1 MLKSKKNQSGNTK
14 MFEKKIRKLPEGTIN
29 RIAAGEVVERPFSV
43 VKELVENAIDAEAN
57 RIDITL
63 GAGGKSLIIVSDN
76 GHGMTS
82 DDMMLAIERH
92 ATSKL
97 PEGDG
102 GDRLFRVS
110 TLGFRGEAL
119 PSIGAVSKMTITSRP
134 LQNPASGG
142 ENDINSAMQLTVMA
156 GKVGDLKPTSGS
168 QGTRIEVRDLFFAT
182 PARLKFLKSDR
193 AETTAVGDVVRRL
206 AMAYPEVGFSLTSE
220 GRRSFAVAA
229 EPDVSDKSR
238 LNRLAGVMGQ
248 DFGRNAVPVSAERE
262 TEKGYMRLTGF
273 AGLPTFNRATA
284 QMQYLFVNGR
294 PVKDRLLNGAVRGAY
309 QDFLARNRHPA
320 VALFVNLDASEVD
333 VNVHPAKTEV
343 RFRDPGLIRSM
354 IVGALRTALA
364 EAGHR
369 ASTTVA
375 DTALRSFSVPSY
387 GPGGRGERPSAPP
400 MLDMTQPH
408 EVGGQQGGFAQLS
421 GFEAPPHASE
431 AQISEAQISE
441 AQIGQAGMVGS
452 ENSTESLDSYP
463 LGLARA
469 QLHETY
475 VLAQTGDGLV
485 IVDQHAAHERL
496 VYERMKEDM
505 AAKGVERQILLLPE
519 VVELDS
525 AETDRLM
532 ARSTELAEIGFVL
545 ESFGD
550 GAVLVREIPT
560 LFRSADVKQLVQDL
574 ADEIAELGAALAIKE
589 KLEEICSTLACHGS
603 VRAGRRL
610 NGTEMNALLR
620 EMEATPHAGQ
630 CNHGRP
636 TYVELKL
643 ADIEKLFGRR

>member
-1 MLKSKKNQSGNTK
+1 MILLKSKKNQSGK
-14 MFEKKIRKLPEGTIN
+14 SMKLEKKIRKLSEGTIN

-43 VKELVENAIDAEAN
+43 VKELVENAIDADAT

-76 GHGMTS
+76 GHGMTP

-119 PSIGAVSKMTITSRP
+119 PSIGAVAKMTITSRP
-134 LQNPASGG
+134 I
-142 ENDINSAMQLTVMA
+142 ENSDMHEAQKNAPISAMQLDITS
-156 GKVGDLKPTSGS
+156 GKIGDLKPASGT

-206 AMAYPEVGFSLTSE
+206 AMAYPGVGFSLTSE
-220 GRRSFAVAA
+220 GRRSFAVTT
-229 EPDVSDKSR
+229 EPDGSDASR
-238 LNRLAGVMGQ
+238 LNRLAAVMGQ
-248 DFGRNAVPVSAERE
+248 DFGQNAVPVLAERE
-262 TEKGYMRLTGF
+262 TEKGHMRLTGF
-273 AGLPTFNRATA
+273 AGLPTFNRASA

-320 VALFVNLDASEVD
+320 VALFIELDSSEVD

-387 GPGGRGERPSAPP
+387 GRGGGEKPSAPP
-400 MLDMTQPH
+400 MMNSTQM
-408 EVGGQQGGFAQLS
+408 QDAADSLQGGFAQLS
-421 GFEAPPHASE
+421 GYEAPPQTHEDQSGE
-431 AQISEAQISE
+431 PHISSFGNENISESVDA
-441 AQIGQAGMVGS
+441 
-452 ENSTESLDSYP
+452 YP

-505 AAKGVERQILLLPE
+505 AAQGVERQILLLPE
-519 VVELDS
+519 VVELES
-525 AETDRLM
+525 AEADRLM
-532 ARSTELAEIGFVL
+532 GRSAELAEIGFVL
-545 ESFGD
+545 ESFGE

-560 LFRSADVKQLVQDL
+560 LFRGADVKQLVQDL
-574 ADEIAELGAALAIKE
+574 TDEIADLGAALAIKE

-603 VRAGRRL
+603 VRSGRRL
-610 NGTEMNALLR
+610 NGAEMNALLR

>member
-1 MLKSKKNQSGNTK
+1 MY
-14 MFEKKIRKLPEGTIN
+14 KKIRKLPEGTIN

-43 VKELVENAIDAEAN
+43 VKELVENAIDADAT

-63 GAGGKSLIIVSDN
+63 GSGGKSLIIVNDN
-76 GHGMTS
+76 GHGMTPE
-82 DDMMLAIERH
+82 DMSLAIERH

-97 PEGDG
+97 PEGDS

-110 TLGFRGEAL
+110 SLGFRGEAL
-119 PSIGAVSKMTITSRP
+119 PSIGAVSKMAITSRP
-134 LQNPASGG
+134 VQNLVSIE
-142 ENDINSAMQLTVMA
+142 ENNTNSAMQLEIIA
-156 GKVGDLKPTSGS
+156 GKVGNLKPTSGA

-193 AETTAVGDVVRRL
+193 AETTAVGDVLRRL
-206 AMAYPEVGFSLTSE
+206 AMAYPKVGFSLTSE
-220 GRRSFAVAA
+220 GRRSFAVTA
-229 EPDVSDKSR
+229 EPDVSDTSR
-238 LNRLAGVMGQ
+238 LNRLAAVMGQ
-248 DFGRNAVPVSAERE
+248 EFGSNAVSVFAERE
-262 TEKGYMRLTGF
+262 IEKKHMRLTGF

-294 PVKDRLLNGAVRGAY
+294 SVKDRLLNGAVRGAY

-320 VALFVNLDASEVD
+320 VALFIKLDPSEVD

-354 IVGALRTALA
+354 IVGALRAALA

-375 DTALRSFSVPSY
+375 DTALRSFSVPFY
-387 GPGGRGERPSAPP
+387 GRGGGEKPSAPP
-400 MLDMTQPH
+400 LLDKSQLH
-408 EVGGQQGGFAQLS
+408 AVERLQGGFTELS
-421 GFEAPPHASE
+421 GYEAPPHANETHTDETQTSD
-431 AQISEAQISE
+431 IKTPT
-441 AQIGQAGMVGS
+441 
-452 ENSTESLDSYP
+452 ENLDSYP

-475 VLAQTGDGLV
+475 VLAQTADGLV

-505 AAKGVERQILLLPE
+505 AVKGVERQILLLPE

-532 ARSTELAEIGFVL
+532 ARRAELAEIGFVL
-545 ESFGD
+545 ENFGD

-560 LFRSADVKQLVQDL
+560 LFRNADVKQLVQDL
-574 ADEIAELGAALAIKE
+574 ADEIAELGAALAVKE

-610 NGTEMNALLR
+610 NGEEMNALLR
-620 EMEATPHAGQ
+620 EMEDTPHAGQ

>member
-1 MLKSKKNQSGNTK
+1 MY
-14 MFEKKIRKLPEGTIN
+14 KKIRKLPEGTIN

-43 VKELVENAIDAEAN
+43 VKELVENAIDADAT

-63 GAGGKSLIIVSDN
+63 GSGGKSLIIVNDN
-76 GHGMTS
+76 GHGMTPE
-82 DDMMLAIERH
+82 DMSLAIERH

-97 PEGDG
+97 PEGDS

-110 TLGFRGEAL
+110 SLGFRGEAL
-119 PSIGAVSKMTITSRP
+119 PSIGAVSKMAITSRP
-134 LQNPASGG
+134 VQNLVSIE
-142 ENDINSAMQLTVMA
+142 ENNTNSAMQLEIIA
-156 GKVGDLKPTSGS
+156 GKVGNLKPTSGA

-193 AETTAVGDVVRRL
+193 AETTAVGDVLRRL
-206 AMAYPEVGFSLTSE
+206 AMAYPKVGFSLTSE
-220 GRRSFAVAA
+220 GRRSFAVTA
-229 EPDVSDKSR
+229 EPDVSDTSR
-238 LNRLAGVMGQ
+238 LNRLAAVMGQ
-248 DFGRNAVPVSAERE
+248 EFGSNAVSVFAERE
-262 TEKGYMRLTGF
+262 IEKKHMRLTGF

-294 PVKDRLLNGAVRGAY
+294 SVKDRLLNGAVRGAY

-320 VALFVNLDASEVD
+320 VALFIKLDPSEVD

-354 IVGALRTALA
+354 IVGALRAALA

-375 DTALRSFSVPSY
+375 DTALRSFSVPFY
-387 GPGGRGERPSAPP
+387 GRGGGEKPSAPP
-400 MLDMTQPH
+400 LLDKSQLH
-408 EVGGQQGGFAQLS
+408 AVERLQGGFTELS
-421 GFEAPPHASE
+421 GYEAPPHANETHTDETQTSD
-431 AQISEAQISE
+431 IKTPT
-441 AQIGQAGMVGS
+441 
-452 ENSTESLDSYP
+452 ENLDSYP

-475 VLAQTGDGLV
+475 VLAQTADGLV

-505 AAKGVERQILLLPE
+505 AVKGVERQILLLPE
-519 VVELDS
+519 VIELDS
-525 AETDRLM
+525 AETDCLM
-532 ARSTELAEIGFVL
+532 ARRDELAEIGFVL
-545 ESFGD
+545 ENFGD

-560 LFRSADVKQLVQDL
+560 LFRNADVKQLVQDL
-574 ADEIAELGAALAIKE
+574 ADEIAELGAALAVKE

-610 NGTEMNALLR
+610 NGEEMNALLR
-620 EMEATPHAGQ
+620 EMEDTPHAGQ

>member
-1 MLKSKKNQSGNTK
+1 MY
-14 MFEKKIRKLPEGTIN
+14 KKIRKLPEGTIN

-43 VKELVENAIDAEAN
+43 VKELVENAIDADAT

-63 GAGGKSLIIVSDN
+63 GSGGKSLIIVNDN
-76 GHGMTS
+76 GHGMTPE
-82 DDMMLAIERH
+82 DMSLAIERH

-110 TLGFRGEAL
+110 SLGFRGEAL

-134 LQNPASGG
+134 VQNQVSIE
-142 ENDINSAMQLTVMA
+142 ENNTNSAMQLDVIA
-156 GKVGDLKPTSGS
+156 GKVGNLKPTSGA

-193 AETTAVGDVVRRL
+193 AETTAVGDVLRRL
-206 AMAYPEVGFSLTSE
+206 AMAYPKVGFSLTSE
-220 GRRSFAVAA
+220 GRRSFAVTA
-229 EPDVSDKSR
+229 EPDGSDTSR
-238 LNRLAGVMGQ
+238 LNRLAAVMGQ
-248 DFGRNAVPVSAERE
+248 EFGSNAVSVFAERE
-262 TEKGYMRLTGF
+262 TDKGHMRLTGF

-320 VALFVNLDASEVD
+320 VALFIEPDPSEVD

-343 RFRDPGLIRSM
+343 RFRDPGLIRSI
-354 IVGALRTALA
+354 IVGALRAALA
-364 EAGHR
+364 AAGHR

-387 GPGGRGERPSAPP
+387 GRGGGEKPSAPP
-400 MLDMTQPH
+400 LLDKSQLH
-408 EVGGQQGGFAQLS
+408 AVERLQGGFTELS
-421 GFEAPPHASE
+421 GYEAPPHASE
-431 AQISEAQISE
+431 THTDETQTSDIETPT
-441 AQIGQAGMVGS
+441 
-452 ENSTESLDSYP
+452 ENLDSYP

-475 VLAQTGDGLV
+475 VLAQTADGLV

-505 AAKGVERQILLLPE
+505 AVKGVERQILLLPE

-532 ARSTELAEIGFVL
+532 ARRAELAEIGFVI
-545 ESFGD
+545 ENFGD

-560 LFRSADVKQLVQDL
+560 LFKNADVKQLVQDL

-610 NGTEMNALLR
+610 NGEEMNALLR
-620 EMEATPHAGQ
+620 EMEDTPHAGQ

>member
-1 MLKSKKNQSGNTK
+1 MY
-14 MFEKKIRKLPEGTIN
+14 KKIRKLPEGTIN

-43 VKELVENAIDAEAN
+43 VKELVENAIDADAT

-63 GAGGKSLIIVSDN
+63 GSGGKSLIIVNDN
-76 GHGMTS
+76 GHGMTPE
-82 DDMMLAIERH
+82 DMSLAIERH

-110 TLGFRGEAL
+110 SLGFRGEAL
-119 PSIGAVSKMTITSRP
+119 PSIGAVSKMAITSRP
-134 LQNPASGG
+134 VQNQVSIE
-142 ENDINSAMQLTVMA
+142 ENNTNSAMQLDVIA
-156 GKVGDLKPTSGS
+156 GKVGSLKPTSGA

-193 AETTAVGDVVRRL
+193 AETTAVGDVLRRL
-206 AMAYPEVGFSLTSE
+206 AMAYPKVGFSLTSE
-220 GRRSFAVAA
+220 GRRSFAVTA
-229 EPDVSDKSR
+229 EPDGSDTSR

-248 DFGRNAVPVSAERE
+248 EFGSNAVSVFAERE
-262 TEKGYMRLTGF
+262 TEKEHMRLTGF

-320 VALFVNLDASEVD
+320 VALFIELDPSEVD

-354 IVGALRTALA
+354 IVGALRAALA

-375 DTALRSFSVPSY
+375 DTALRYFSVPSF
-387 GPGGRGERPSAPP
+387 GRGGGEKPSAPP
-400 MLDMTQPH
+400 LLDKSQLH
-408 EVGGQQGGFAQLS
+408 AVERLQCGFTELS
-421 GFEAPPHASE
+421 GYEAPPHASE
-431 AQISEAQISE
+431 THTDETQTSDNETPT
-441 AQIGQAGMVGS
+441 
-452 ENSTESLDSYP
+452 ENLDSYP

-475 VLAQTGDGLV
+475 VLAQTADGLV

-505 AAKGVERQILLLPE
+505 AVKGVERQILLLPE

-532 ARSTELAEIGFVL
+532 ARRVELAEIGFVL
-545 ESFGD
+545 ENFGD
-550 GAVLVREIPT
+550 RAVLVREIPT
-560 LFRSADVKQLVQDL
+560 LFRNADVKQLVQDL

-610 NGTEMNALLR
+610 NGEEMNALLR
-620 EMEATPHAGQ
+620 EMEDTPHAGQ

>member
-1 MLKSKKNQSGNTK
+1 MY
-14 MFEKKIRKLPEGTIN
+14 KKIRKLPEGTIN

-43 VKELVENAIDAEAN
+43 VKELVENAIDADAT

-63 GAGGKSLIIVSDN
+63 GSGGKSLIIVNDN
-76 GHGMTS
+76 GHGMTPE
-82 DDMMLAIERH
+82 DMSLAIERH

-110 TLGFRGEAL
+110 SLGFRGEAL
-119 PSIGAVSKMTITSRP
+119 PSIGAVSKMAITSRP
-134 LQNPASGG
+134 VQNQVSIE
-142 ENDINSAMQLTVMA
+142 ENNTNSAMQLDVIA
-156 GKVGDLKPTSGS
+156 GKVGSLKPTSGA

-193 AETTAVGDVVRRL
+193 AETTAVGDVIRRL
-206 AMAYPEVGFSLTSE
+206 AMAYPKVGFSITSE
-220 GRRSFAVAA
+220 GRKSFTVTA
-229 EPDVSDKSR
+229 EPNGSDTSR
-238 LNRLAGVMGQ
+238 LNRLAAVMGQ
-248 DFGRNAVPVSAERE
+248 EFGSNAVSVFAERE
-262 TEKGYMRLTGF
+262 TEKEHMRLTGF

-320 VALFVNLDASEVD
+320 VALFIELDPSEVD

-343 RFRDPGLIRSM
+343 RFRDPGLIRSI
-354 IVGALRTALA
+354 IVGALRAALA

-375 DTALRSFSVPSY
+375 DTALRYFSVPSY
-387 GPGGRGERPSAPP
+387 GRGGGEKPSAPP
-400 MLDMTQPH
+400 LLDKSQLH
-408 EVGGQQGGFAQLS
+408 AVERLQCGFTELS
-421 GFEAPPHASE
+421 GYEAPPHASE
-431 AQISEAQISE
+431 THTDETQTSDNETPT
-441 AQIGQAGMVGS
+441 
-452 ENSTESLDSYP
+452 ENVDSYP
-463 LGLARA
+463 VGLARA

-475 VLAQTGDGLV
+475 VLAQTADGLV

-505 AAKGVERQILLLPE
+505 AVKGVERQILLLPE

-532 ARSTELAEIGFVL
+532 ARRVELAEIGFVL
-545 ESFGD
+545 ENFGD
-550 GAVLVREIPT
+550 RAVLVREIPT
-560 LFRSADVKQLVQDL
+560 LFRNADVKQLVQDL

-610 NGTEMNALLR
+610 NGEEMNALLR
-620 EMEATPHAGQ
+620 EMEDTPHAGQ

>member
-1 MLKSKKNQSGNTK
+1 
-14 MFEKKIRKLPEGTIN
+14 
-29 RIAAGEVVERPFSV
+29 
-43 VKELVENAIDAEAN
+43 
-57 RIDITL
+57 
-63 GAGGKSLIIVSDN
+63 
-76 GHGMTS
+76 
-82 DDMMLAIERH
+82 
-92 ATSKL
+92 
-97 PEGDG
+97 
-102 GDRLFRVS
+102 
-110 TLGFRGEAL
+110 
-119 PSIGAVSKMTITSRP
+119 
-134 LQNPASGG
+134 
-142 ENDINSAMQLTVMA
+142 
-156 GKVGDLKPTSGS
+156 
-168 QGTRIEVRDLFFAT
+168 
-182 PARLKFLKSDR
+182 
-193 AETTAVGDVVRRL
+193 
-206 AMAYPEVGFSLTSE
+206 
-220 GRRSFAVAA
+220 
-229 EPDVSDKSR
+229 
-238 LNRLAGVMGQ
+238 
-248 DFGRNAVPVSAERE
+248 
-262 TEKGYMRLTGF
+262 MRLTGF

-320 VALFVNLDASEVD
+320 VALFIELDPSEVD

-343 RFRDPGLIRSM
+343 RFRGPGLIRSM
-354 IVGALRTALA
+354 IVGALRAALA

-375 DTALRSFSVPSY
+375 DTALKSFSVPSY
-387 GPGGRGERPSAPP
+387 GLGGGEKPSAPP
-400 MLDMTQPH
+400 LLDESQLH
-408 EVGGQQGGFAQLS
+408 AVERLQGGFTELS
-421 GFEAPPHASE
+421 GYEAPPYASE
-431 AQISEAQISE
+431 THTDETQTSDIETPT
-441 AQIGQAGMVGS
+441 
-452 ENSTESLDSYP
+452 ENLDSYP

-475 VLAQTGDGLV
+475 VLAQTADGLV

-505 AAKGVERQILLLPE
+505 AVKGVERQILLLPE

-532 ARSTELAEIGFVL
+532 ARRAELAEIGFVL

-550 GAVLVREIPT
+550 GAVLVREIPA
-560 LFRSADVKQLVQDL
+560 LFRNADVKQLVQDL

-610 NGTEMNALLR
+610 NGEEMNALLR
-620 EMEATPHAGQ
+620 EMEDTPHAGQ

>member
-1 MLKSKKNQSGNTK
+1 
-14 MFEKKIRKLPEGTIN
+14 
-29 RIAAGEVVERPFSV
+29 
-43 VKELVENAIDAEAN
+43 
-57 RIDITL
+57 
-63 GAGGKSLIIVSDN
+63 
-76 GHGMTS
+76 MT
-82 DDMMLAIERH
+82 
-92 ATSKL
+92 
-97 PEGDG
+97 
-102 GDRLFRVS
+102 
-110 TLGFRGEAL
+110 
-119 PSIGAVSKMTITSRP
+119 
-134 LQNPASGG
+134 
-142 ENDINSAMQLTVMA
+142 
-156 GKVGDLKPTSGS
+156 
-168 QGTRIEVRDLFFAT
+168 
-182 PARLKFLKSDR
+182 
-193 AETTAVGDVVRRL
+193 
-206 AMAYPEVGFSLTSE
+206 
-220 GRRSFAVAA
+220 A
-229 EPDVSDKSR
+229 EPDGSDTFR
-238 LNRLAGVMGQ
+238 LNRLAAVMGQ
-248 DFGRNAVPVSAERE
+248 EFGSNAISVFAERE
-262 TEKGYMRLTGF
+262 TDKEHIRLTGF

-320 VALFVNLDASEVD
+320 VALFIELDPSEVD

-354 IVGALRTALA
+354 MVGALRAALA

-375 DTALRSFSVPSY
+375 DTALKSFSVPSY
-387 GPGGRGERPSAPP
+387 GRGGGEKPSAPP
-400 MLDMTQPH
+400 LLDKSLLH
-408 EVGGQQGGFAQLS
+408 AFERLQGGFTELS
-421 GFEAPPHASE
+421 GYEAPPNASE
-431 AQISEAQISE
+431 THTDETQTSDIETPA
-441 AQIGQAGMVGS
+441 
-452 ENSTESLDSYP
+452 ENLDSYP

-475 VLAQTGDGLV
+475 VLSQTADGLV

-505 AAKGVERQILLLPE
+505 AVKGVERQILLLPE

-532 ARSTELAEIGFVL
+532 ARRAELSEIGFVI
-545 ESFGD
+545 ENFGD

-560 LFRSADVKQLVQDL
+560 LFKNADVKQLVQDL

-610 NGTEMNALLR
+610 NGEEMNALLR
-620 EMEATPHAGQ
+620 EMEDTPHAGQ